1 MGLRVAVVG
10 HVEWTTIVRVPRLP
24 SAGEICPTRGVWEG
38 PAGGGAVAAVRMA
51 ALTGECDFFTRL
63 GDDTEGRRARQHLQ
77 GYGVRLHTA
86 PPGPPTA
93 RALSVIDE
101 SGERTTLTIGD
112 RPQPDGADPLPWTDL
127 EDFDAVYFTAGDRD
141 ALKQA
146 RRARVLVVTL
156 RELSTVDAAGIL
168 VDALVGSACDPAEQY
183 RPPAAPPRLLVRTDG
198 PRGGSYLRDC
208 GTAGRYPVVAPPG
221 PPVDT
226 YGIGDNFA
234 ASLTVALGAGSD
246 PDTALR
252 AAAADGA
259 ACLATRGPYRNDVIH
274 R

>member
-10 HVEWTTIVRVPRLP
+10 HVEWTTIVRVTRLP
-24 SAGEICPTRGVWEG
+24 TAGEICPTDRVWEG
-38 PAGGGAVAAVRMA
+38 PAGGGAVAAVRIA
-51 ALTGECDFFTRL
+51 ALTGGCDFFTRL
-63 GDDTEGRRARQHLQ
+63 GDDAEGHQTRKTLQ
-77 GYGVRLHTA
+77 RYGVRLHTA
-86 PPGPPTA
+86 PPAPSTA
-93 RALSVIDE
+93 RALSVVDE

-112 RPQPDGADPLPWTDL
+112 RPQPTGAEPLPWTDL
-127 EDFDAVYFTAGDRD
+127 DDFDAAYFTAGDPE

-156 RELSTVDAAGIL
+156 RELATVAAAGIG

-183 RPPAAPPRLLVRTDG
+183 RPPAVPPRLLVRTDG
-198 PRGGSYLRDC
+198 ARGGSYLRDC
-208 GTAGRYPVVAPPG
+208 GTTGRYPVVAPPG

-226 YGIGDNFA
+226 YGIGDNFV
-234 ASLTVALGAGSD
+234 ASLTVALGSGSD

-259 ACLATRGPYRNDVIH
+259 ACLATRGPYRKVF
-274 R
+274 